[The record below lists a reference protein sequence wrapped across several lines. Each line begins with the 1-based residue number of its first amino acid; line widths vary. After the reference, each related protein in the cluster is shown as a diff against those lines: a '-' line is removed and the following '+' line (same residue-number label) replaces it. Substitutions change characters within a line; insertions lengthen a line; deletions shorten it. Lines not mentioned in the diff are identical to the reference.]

1 MIGVLL
7 GTVYDSPKNILA
19 IKNINKLKDVGIES
33 CLFCDIVNRNF
44 SVPVETTVLQRAQ
57 AFNFNGSVITHDLS
71 MVQELRHM
79 VYAEKRYLYL
89 YDLDWARIENLHFSH
104 LRSTILD
111 DNIDLIARNDTH
123 YKLISDMFKKP
134 KHIMEYWDVNVLKE
148 LD

>member
-19 IKNINKLKDVGIES
+19 IKNINRLKDAGVES

-44 SVPVETTVLQRAQ
+44 SVPVETSVLQRAQ

-71 MVQELRHM
+71 MAQELRHM
-79 VYAEKRYLYL
+79 VYAKKRYLYL
-89 YDLDWARIENLHFSH
+89 YDLDWMRIEDLHF
-104 LRSTILD
+104 
-111 DNIDLIARNDTH
+111 
-123 YKLISDMFKKP
+123 KLISDMFKKP
-134 KHIMEYWDVNVLKE
+134 KHTMEYWDANVLKE

>member
-19 IKNINKLKDVGIES
+19 IKNINRLKDAGVES

-44 SVPVETTVLQRAQ
+44 SVPVETSVLQRAQ

-71 MVQELRHM
+71 MAQELRHM
-79 VYAEKRYLYL
+79 VYAKKRYLYL
-89 YDLDWARIENLHFSH
+89 YDLDWMRIEDLHFSH

-111 DNIDLIARNDTH
+111 DSIDLIARNDVH

-134 KHIMEYWDVNVLKE
+134 KHTMEYWDANVLKE